1 MAIEDLK
8 HTALPRALA
17 NAVADAIDLV
27 QKELRLARAEI
38 ADKVARKL
46 KAGVYFSASGVLAF
60 IAVLVFVEAAIFA
73 LAMRGLAF
81 HWACLVVAAVLAV
94 LAGALFAFGRAE
106 AHESVVPERTIAQFK
121 QDIATAKENF
131 K

>member
-1 MAIEDLK
+1 
-8 HTALPRALA
+8 
-17 NAVADAIDLV
+17 
-27 QKELRLARAEI
+27 
-38 ADKVARKL
+38 
-46 KAGVYFSASGVLAF
+46 
-60 IAVLVFVEAAIFA
+60 
-73 LAMRGLAF
+73 
-81 HWACLVVAAVLAV
+81 V